1 LKIESKDPLHN
12 INVDNFSKTTF
23 KIRRITMK
31 SLLLSLLSFCL
42 FISFAAAQQDIKLP
56 PVSAK
61 IGMDLIQAMETRAA
75 ARGFDTKE
83 VPIEAIA
90 TMLWA
95 GNGIIL
101 EKGPKTVHGY
111 DAVTSATNLYRYTTP
126 WGWGEPY
133 IKLYIILNSGIY
145 EYLPQEHELKF
156 IKDNKNSDDARG
168 AGMIVVVADFNKIT
182 SSNSA
187 VRDVAFVSAGSA
199 AQNMYLAGAVYG
211 IQTFTKVFI
220 SKKWLKKLLNLPDRV
235 EPLVTLSLG
244 YAK

>member
-1 LKIESKDPLHN
+1 MKKIL
-12 INVDNFSKTTF
+12 I
-23 KIRRITMK
+23 
-31 SLLLSLLSFCL
+31 LSLIGFCL
-42 FISFAAAQQDIKLP
+42 IVSNATGQQNIKLP
-56 PVSAK
+56 EVKAK

-75 ARGFDTKE
+75 SRGFESKA
-83 VPIEAIA
+83 VSMEAIS
-90 TMLWA
+90 TILWA

-101 EKGPKTVHGY
+101 EKGAKTVHGY

-133 IKLYIILNSGIY
+133 LKLYLIIKEGVY
-145 EYLPQEHELKF
+145 EYLPLEHELKF
-156 IKDNKNSDDARG
+156 IKENKDSDDVRD
-168 AGMIVVVADFNKIT
+168 AGMIVIAADFNKIT

-199 AQNMYLAGAVYG
+199 AQNMYVAGAAFG

-220 SKKWLKKLLNLPDRV
+220 SEKWLTKLLNLQDKV
-235 EPLVTLSLG
+235 EPLVTISFG